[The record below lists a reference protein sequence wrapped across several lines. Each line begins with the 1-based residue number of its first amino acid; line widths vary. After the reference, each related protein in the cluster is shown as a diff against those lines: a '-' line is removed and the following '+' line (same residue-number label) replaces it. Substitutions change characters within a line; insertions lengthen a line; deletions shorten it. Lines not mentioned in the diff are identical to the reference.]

1 MPMTYCRL
9 ALILL
14 VPAALVLAV
23 ACSSLGYYGQAIGGQ
38 LKLLHQRQSIE
49 ALLLDNDTE
58 PRLKDQLQ
66 QVQQIRSFA
75 LYDLHLPENDSYST
89 YAETGREAVVWNVIA
104 APADSLAPQT
114 WCYPVA
120 GCVPY
125 RGYFKQ
131 ENANKFAARLAGKG
145 LDIAISPATA
155 YSTLGWF
162 DDPLLDTMLR
172 YADYRLAGVIFHELA
187 HQRLYLKGDAT
198 FNESFASAVE
208 RAGIEAWIEKH
219 GDEAQKTRWLEYRN
233 RQVDFNA
240 LLSRTR
246 QKLQKLY
253 QFGAGQ
259 ATMAG
264 QKAAIFAE
272 LRLEYEGLKAT
283 WNNYSGYDGWI
294 AQELNNAHF
303 ALHAT
308 YENGT
313 AEFECLFRQNNADFE
328 AFYAAA
334 TEISQWEQE
343 LRSAWLSAQDNDPS
357 HCTSEESVPL

>member
-1 MPMTYCRL
+1 MRYRRL
-9 ALILL
+9 VLIFL
-14 VPAALVLAV
+14 VPALLALAV

-49 ALLLDNDTE
+49 DLLQDNDTE

-66 QVQQIRSFA
+66 QVQQIRAFA
-75 LYDLHLPENDSYST
+75 LSHLHLPENDSYST
-89 YAETGREAVVWNVIA
+89 YAETGRDAVVWNVVA
-104 APADSLAPQT
+104 APADSLVPQT

-131 ENANKFAARLAGKG
+131 KKADKFAARLISQG
-145 LDIAISPATA
+145 LDVAVSPATA

-187 HQRLYLKGDAT
+187 HQKLYLKGDAT

-208 RAGIEAWIEKH
+208 RAGIEAWIDNH
-219 GDEAQKTRWLEYRN
+219 GDEAQRDRWLDSRK
-233 RQVDFNA
+233 RQGDFNE

-246 QKLQKLY
+246 QKLQHLY
-253 QFGAGQ
+253 ESGPTQSQ
-259 ATMAG
+259 AAA
-264 QKAAIFAE
+264 QKAAILAE
-272 LRLEYEGLKAT
+272 LRVEYASLKAT
-283 WNNYSGYDGWI
+283 WNNYTGYDGWI
-294 AQELNNAHF
+294 AKDLNNAHF

-313 AEFECLFRQNNADFE
+313 AEFECLFRQNNGDFE
-328 AFYAAA
+328 SFYRAA
-334 TEISQWEQE
+334 TKISEWEHD
-343 LRSAWLSAQDNDPS
+343 RRNVWLTGQDSESS
-357 HCTSEESVPL
+357 HCTIEDSVPP